1 MIFPKYIDCFEYS
14 VLENSSKIQVENSLK
29 IPSFYYL
36 HYKYPVIQYLALC
49 EYRHSGQGILDLS
62 LVAGE

>member
-14 VLENSSKIQVENSLK
+14 VLENSLK

-36 HYKYPVIQYLALC
+36 HYEYPVIQYFALC